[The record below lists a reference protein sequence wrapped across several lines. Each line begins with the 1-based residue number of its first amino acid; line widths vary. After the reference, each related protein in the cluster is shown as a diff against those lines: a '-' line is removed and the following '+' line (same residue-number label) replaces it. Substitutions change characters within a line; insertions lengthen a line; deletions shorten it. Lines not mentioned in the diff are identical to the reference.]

1 MFSVLETLREPATL
15 PALLML
21 TDLQEVPIWDLAVTM
36 QLESAVMGERQS
48 AACVQEMVRGS
59 SGGDGE
65 GRSLPGRGRH
75 WPNPEGQRN

>member
-1 MFSVLETLREPATL
+1 MFSVLETLREPGML

-21 TDLQEVPIWDLAVTM
+21 TDLQEVPVWDLAVTM
-36 QLESAVMGERQS
+36 QLESAVMEERQCT
-48 AACVQEMVRGS
+48 AYVQEMVRGS

-65 GRSLPGRGRH
+65 GRNLPGRGRH